1 MTMIETVRAFRPAR
15 LLVAGLFMAALIPLG
30 ANAASLK
37 EIQKR
42 GYMNIATEDN
52 YAPFE
57 FVEGGTPKGFT
68 HDVVAELRKYAKFEV
83 RQDILPWSGL
93 LASVRAGKY
102 DAARSEEHTSELQSL
117 MRISYAVFCLKK
129 KKTKR

>member
-83 RQDILPWSGL
+83 RQDIHPWSGL
-93 LASVRAGKY
+93 LASVRAGKD
-102 DAARSEEHTSELQSL
+102 DAALHGSTVPGDLLRVVDFPWPTPGDRQS
-117 MRISYAVFCLKK
+117 V
-129 KKTKR
+129 